1 MITYQFLQLSQISWI
16 EEVHIV
22 PEKIKKILF
31 ITNMIQLKNNV
42 SILKSTYKWTWL
54 AFITWIWVFVVITCK
69 YSSIPCFYN
78 CFSLFTNGFSI
89 SVNLTLLYFSIQ
101 RWTKDTISI
110 SFLPFVH
117 YLFNFWIENL
127 KSYCFV
133 DIFRRVCRML
143 TEKWDSLTHI
153 KDMFIYLY
161 DHQSLFASSVD
172 EGIFKIGRRFQHRLE
187 GPSIAN
193 VASGRYLQAKTHTI
207 PQVLFWF

>member
-1 MITYQFLQLSQISWI
+1 MDLISLQYLIR
-16 EEVHIV
+16 
-22 PEKIKKILF
+22 
-31 ITNMIQLKNNV
+31 
-42 SILKSTYKWTWL
+42 
-54 AFITWIWVFVVITCK
+54 VFVVIASK

-78 CFSLFTNGFSI
+78 CSPLFCI

-133 DIFRRVCRML
+133 DIFRRVCRMFTDL
-143 TEKWDSLTHI
+143 WNSLTHI

-172 EGIFKIGRRFQHRLE
+172 EGIFEIGRRFQHRLE